1 MILEN
6 LWYITKQTLSLF
18 ASSITTSYLICLVT
32 NYPFYNPKL
41 TFVQLMYT
49 IADSSFNLGIIGLE
63 IIGTAYLYY
72 PYMHLE
78 NHSIITSIFNIIQY
92 SLWIEIFYYFYHR
105 FLHLSSWYIYIH
117 EKHHSNLEIYPLDTL
132 NISVLDSTGMIITLI
147 APLFLV
153 KINFQEYYFIM
164 YFYLTGAFLTHSRL
178 FVSRHV
184 AYHKK
189 FKCNFCFLFP
199 ICDYLFQTLE
209 K

>member
-18 ASSITTSYLICLVT
+18 ASSITSSYLICLVT

-63 IIGTAYLYY
+63 IIGSAYLYY

-78 NHSIITSIFNIIQY
+78 NHSMITSVFNIIQY
-92 SLWIEIFYYFYHR
+92 SFWIEIFYYFYHR
-105 FLHLSSWYIYIH
+105 FLHLSSWYTFIH
-117 EKHHSNLEIYPLDTL
+117 EKHHSNLEVYPLDTL

-147 APLFLV
+147 APLFSRILFYNV
-153 KINFQEYYFIM
+153 SLLNRCIFNTFAFI
-164 YFYLTGAFLTHSRL
+164 
-178 FVSRHV
+178 
-184 AYHKK
+184 
-189 FKCNFCFLFP
+189 CFST
-199 ICDYLFQTLE
+199 CCTS
-209 K
+209 